1 MPTTISGF
9 FLQCAPRGAL
19 ELVVP
24 AAAAPF
30 GVEHHRREEAAGPW
44 RHAATFGRDLGPI
57 GAVSLIQSNFGDPGN
72 LEAVA
77 RAGDRLAA
85 FWCAPEGEPS
95 WSEPRFFA
103 EGAAG
108 DPALIQGGFGGRGNF
123 ELVVPHAGG
132 GLAHYFRDND
142 TAELGWHGPAIFG
155 ADLGRFEA
163 VAMSQRALDAPGDLA
178 VVARTGDRLLMFWRA
193 PGSGAAWQGP
203 EEVVSG
209 VRGTPALFRS
219 ASGGE
224 GALEL
229 FSPLAGVGLARWCRA
244 DGARGA
250 RFRGPTVFATDL
262 GRCEAVSA
270 IESRPLGRLE
280 LAVRAAGQVAHVARD
295 GELWSRRAVLPS
307 GSPPLPA
314 APPPTAPPPPAAA
327 PTEASPAAPPTEA
340 SPAAPPTEA
349 SPAAAPTEASPA
361 APPTEASPAA
371 PPLTPAA
378 TPSPAAPPP
387 TPAAVPSPSATPPSP
402 SARPPRAPLPTS
414 APPRLRAGPHRA
426 GFRRIGG
433 FSLSA
438 DAGYPDLWPFEGAVY
453 RCPAR
458 SAALLYY
465 PASADGEEA
474 PLSPGGPFPAIAIA
488 HERRLATSAATPGS
502 PADIGQDHRQL
513 AGVMAHLARWGFV
526 VIAPDLSWLAPDD
539 APQRRAA
546 VLRDA
551 LSHLRAGSRG
561 PLLADF
567 DQVGLL
573 GHGLGAQA
581 ALALALDAACPF
593 HIRAL
598 ALLAPA
604 GEPARP
610 PAIDALAPRPV
621 LLVRGTADPVAADVP
636 AALYERARA
645 PKHLV
650 TLPGAS
656 HFGYTTSLGLAEP
669 LDGPAALSRR
679 EQQAIAM
686 GYLAAFFNGY
696 LRDARGSLDALSGKA
711 SLEGLEAREI
721 PVSAEMPG
729 SSAERQG

>member
-9 FLQCAPRGAL
+9 FLQCVPRGAL

-24 AAAAPF
+24 AADAPF

-44 RHAATFGRDLGPI
+44 RRAATFGRDLGPI
-57 GAVSLIQSNFGDPGN
+57 GAVSLIQSNFGDPGH
-72 LEAVA
+72 LEAVARA

-85 FWCAPEGEPS
+85 FWCAPGSEPS

-163 VAMSQRALDAPGDLA
+163 VAMIQRAVDAQRAPGDLE
-178 VVARTGDRLLMFWRA
+178 VVARTGDRLLMFWRS
-193 PGSGAAWQGP
+193 PGSRAAWQGP

-209 VRGTPALFRS
+209 VRGTPALLRS

-280 LAVRAAGQVAHVARD
+280 LAVRAAGQVAHVVRD
-295 GELWSRRAVLPS
+295 GELWSRRAVRHS
-307 GSPPLPA
+307 GSPPLSA
-314 APPPTAPPPPAAA
+314 APSPTAPPPP
-327 PTEASPAAPPTEA
+327 SAPPTE
-340 SPAAPPTEA
+340 S
-349 SPAAAPTEASPA
+349 SPAAAPA
-361 APPTEASPAA
+361 
-371 PPLTPAA
+371 TPAA
-378 TPSPAAPPP
+378 TPSPAAAPATPS
-387 TPAAVPSPSATPPSP
+387 PAA
-402 SARPPRAPLPTS
+402 RAPLPTS
-414 APPRLRAGPHRA
+414 AAPRLRAGPHRA

-433 FSLSA
+433 LSLSE
-438 DAGYPDLWPFEGAVY
+438 DAGYPEVWPFEGAAY
-453 RCPAR
+453 RCPA
-458 SAALLYY
+458 SGAALLYY

-488 HERRLATSAATPGS
+488 HERRLAASAAIPAS
-502 PADIGQDHRQL
+502 SADIGQDHRQL

-539 APQRRAA
+539 APERRAA

-604 GEPARP
+604 GEPARA
-610 PAIDALAPRPV
+610 PAIDALSPRPV
-621 LLVRGTADPVAADVP
+621 LVVRGTADPIAADVP

-711 SLEGLEAREI
+711 AIEGLEAREI

-729 SSAERQG
+729 SSAGLQG

>member
-24 AAAAPF
+24 AVDAPF
-30 GVEHHRREEAAGPW
+30 GIEHHRREEAAGPW
-44 RHAATFGRDLGPI
+44 RHAATFARELGPVD
-57 GAVSLIQSNFGDPGN
+57 AVSLIQSNFGDPGN
-72 LEAVA
+72 LEVVARA

-85 FWCAPEGEPS
+85 FWCAPGSEPS

-155 ADLGRFEA
+155 ADLGHFEA
-163 VAMSQRALDAPGDLA
+163 VAMIQRVLHAPYAPRAPGDLE
-178 VVARTGDRLLMFWRA
+178 VVARTGDRLLMFWRS

-244 DGARGA
+244 DGARAA

-262 GRCEAVSA
+262 GRCEAVST

-280 LAVRAAGQVAHVARD
+280 LAVRAAGQVAHVVRD
-295 GELWSRRAVLPS
+295 GELWSRRAVRHS
-307 GSPPLPA
+307 GSPPLSA
-314 APPPTAPPPPAAA
+314 APSPTAPPPP
-327 PTEASPAAPPTEA
+327 SAPPTE
-340 SPAAPPTEA
+340 S
-349 SPAAAPTEASPA
+349 SPAAAPPS
-361 APPTEASPAA
+361 APPTESSPAA
-371 PPLTPAA
+371 APPSPAA
-378 TPSPAAPPP
+378 TSSPAAAPAPPATTPSPAAAPAPP
-387 TPAAVPSPSATPPSP
+387 APSA
-402 SARPPRAPLPTS
+402 RAPLPTS

-426 GFRRIGG
+426 GFRRVGAL
-433 FSLSA
+433 SLSA
-438 DAGYPDLWPFEGAVY
+438 DAVYPDLWPFEGAVY

-458 SAALLYY
+458 GAALLYY

-502 PADIGQDHRQL
+502 PANIGQDHRQL

-567 DQVGLL
+567 DQVGLV

-581 ALALALDAACPF
+581 ALALALDAASPF
-593 HIRAL
+593 HVRAL

-604 GEPARP
+604 GEPERAP
-610 PAIDALAPRPV
+610 PIDALAPRPV
-621 LLVRGTADPVAADVP
+621 LLVHGTADPIAASVP
-636 AALYERARA
+636 ATLYHRARA

-656 HFGYTTSLGLAEP
+656 HFGYTTSIGLAEP
-669 LDGPAALSRR
+669 LDGPAELSRR

-696 LRDARGSLDALSGKA
+696 LRDARRCLGALSGKE

-721 PVSAEMPG
+721 AVSAEMPG
-729 SSAERQG
+729 SGAEL

>member
-1 MPTTISGF
+1 
-9 FLQCAPRGAL
+9 
-19 ELVVP
+19 
-24 AAAAPF
+24 
-30 GVEHHRREEAAGPW
+30 
-44 RHAATFGRDLGPI
+44 
-57 GAVSLIQSNFGDPGN
+57 
-72 LEAVA
+72 
-77 RAGDRLAA
+77 
-85 FWCAPEGEPS
+85 
-95 WSEPRFFA
+95 
-103 EGAAG
+103 
-108 DPALIQGGFGGRGNF
+108 
-123 ELVVPHAGG
+123 
-132 GLAHYFRDND
+132 
-142 TAELGWHGPAIFG
+142 
-155 ADLGRFEA
+155 
-163 VAMSQRALDAPGDLA
+163 
-178 VVARTGDRLLMFWRA
+178 
-193 PGSGAAWQGP
+193 WQGP

-219 ASGGE
+219 ASSGE
-224 GALEL
+224 GALDL

-280 LAVRAAGQVAHVARD
+280 LAVRAAGQVAHVVRD
-295 GELWSRRAVLPS
+295 GELWSRRAVRPS

-314 APPPTAPPPPAAA
+314 ASSPTAPPPSSA
-327 PTEASPAAPPTEA
+327 PSTES
-340 SPAAPPTEA
+340 
-349 SPAAAPTEASPA
+349 SPAAAPA
-361 APPTEASPAA
+361 
-371 PPLTPAA
+371 TPAA
-378 TPSPAAPPP
+378 APSPAAAPA
-387 TPAAVPSPSATPPSP
+387 TPAAAPSPSAAPPATAP
-402 SARPPRAPLPTS
+402 SARAPLPTG
-414 APPRLRAGPHRA
+414 AAPRLRVGPHRA
-426 GFRRIGG
+426 GFRRIGEL
-433 FSLSA
+433 SLSA
-438 DAGYPDLWPFEGAVY
+438 DAGYPDAWSFEGAVY
-453 RCPAR
+453 RSPAR
-458 SAALLYY
+458 GGALLYY

-573 GHGLGAQA
+573 GHGLGAHA

-604 GEPARP
+604 GEPARA

-621 LLVRGTADPVAADVP
+621 LLVRGTADPIAADVP
-636 AALYERARA
+636 AALYARARA

-679 EQQAIAM
+679 EQQAIAT

-696 LRDARGSLDALSGKA
+696 LRDARGYLDALSGKA

-729 SSAERQG
+729 SSAGLQG

>member
-1 MPTTISGF
+1 MPTTTSGF
-9 FLQCAPRGAL
+9 FLQCAPRSAL

-24 AAAAPF
+24 AADAPF
-30 GVEHHRREEAAGPW
+30 GVEHHRREEASGPW

-57 GAVSLIQSNFGDPGN
+57 GAVSLIQSNFGDPGH
-72 LEAVA
+72 LEAVARA

-85 FWCAPEGEPS
+85 FWCAPGSEPS

-123 ELVVPHAGG
+123 ELVVPHASG

-155 ADLGRFEA
+155 ADLGQLEA
-163 VAMSQRALDAPGDLA
+163 VAMIQRAVDAPGAPAAPGDLE
-178 VVARTGDRLLMFWRA
+178 VVARTGDRLLMFWRS
-193 PGSGAAWQGP
+193 PGSGGAWQGP

-270 IESRPLGRLE
+270 IESRPLGRIE
-280 LAVRAAGQVAHVARD
+280 LAVRAEGQIVHLVRD
-295 GELWSRRAVLPS
+295 GELWSRRAVRHS
-307 GSPPLPA
+307 GSPSPADAPPPA
-314 APPPTAPPPPAAA
+314 APQPPASTASQPPPATSPQPPPATSPQPPPATSPQPPPATSPQPPPATSPQPPAPMAPPPP
-327 PTEASPAAPPTEA
+327 
-340 SPAAPPTEA
+340 
-349 SPAAAPTEASPA
+349 
-361 APPTEASPAA
+361 
-371 PPLTPAA
+371 TP
-378 TPSPAAPPP
+378 
-387 TPAAVPSPSATPPSP
+387 
-402 SARPPRAPLPTS
+402 RPTS
-414 APPRLRAGPHRA
+414 AAPRLRAGPHGA
-426 GFRRIGG
+426 GFRRIGAL
-433 FSLSA
+433 SLSA
-438 DAGYPDLWPFEGAVY
+438 DACYPGTWSFQGAVY
-453 RCPAR
+453 RRPAR
-458 SAALLYY
+458 GAALLYY
-465 PASADGEEA
+465 PASVDGEEA
-474 PLSPGGPFPAIAIA
+474 PLSPGGPFPVIAIA
-488 HERRLATSAATPGS
+488 HERRLPTSAVTPGS
-502 PADIGQDHRQL
+502 PPDTGQDYRQL
-513 AGVMAHLARWGFV
+513 SGVMAHLARWGFV
-526 VIAPDLSWLAPDD
+526 VIAPDLSWLTPDD
-539 APQRRAA
+539 TPLRRAA

-551 LSHLRAGSRG
+551 LAHLRAGSRG

-581 ALALALDAACPF
+581 ALALALDAASPF
-593 HIRAL
+593 HVRAL

-604 GEPARP
+604 GEPERASP
-610 PAIDALAPRPV
+610 IDALAPRPV
-621 LLVRGTADPVAADVP
+621 LLVHGTADPIAASVP
-636 AALYERARA
+636 ATLYHRARA

-656 HFGYTTSLGLAEP
+656 HFGYTTSIGLAEP
-669 LDGPAALSRR
+669 LDGPAELARR

-696 LRDARGSLDALSGKA
+696 LRDARRCLGALSGKE
-711 SLEGLEAREI
+711 SLEGLETREI
-721 PVSAEMPG
+721 AVSAEVPG
-729 SSAERQG
+729 SSAEP

>member
-24 AAAAPF
+24 AAEAPF
-30 GVEHHRREEAAGPW
+30 GVEHHRREEASGPW

-57 GAVSLIQSNFGDPGN
+57 GAVSLIQSNFGDPGH
-72 LEAVA
+72 LEAVARA

-85 FWCAPEGEPS
+85 FWCAPGSEPS

-123 ELVVPHAGG
+123 ELVVPHASG

-142 TAELGWHGPAIFG
+142 TAALGWHGPEIFG
-155 ADLGRFEA
+155 ADLGQFEA
-163 VAMSQRALDAPGDLA
+163 VAMIQRAVDAPGAPAAPGDLE
-178 VVARTGDRLLMFWRA
+178 VVARTGDRLLMFWRS

-244 DGARGA
+244 DGASGA

-270 IESRPLGRLE
+270 IESRPLGRIE
-280 LAVRAAGQVAHVARD
+280 LAVRAAGQVAHVVRD
-295 GELWSRRAVLPS
+295 GELWSRRAVRHS
-307 GSPPLPA
+307 GSPPLSA
-314 APPPTAPPPPAAA
+314 APPPTAPLPPSVPPPAA
-327 PTEASPAAPPTEA
+327 T
-340 SPAAPPTEA
+340 
-349 SPAAAPTEASPA
+349 PAAAPPSPA
-361 APPTEASPAA
+361 ATPAAAPPSPAA
-371 PPLTPAA
+371 TPAAAPPSPAA
-378 TPSPAAPPP
+378 TPSPSAAPPS
-387 TPAAVPSPSATPPSP
+387 PSPSA
-402 SARPPRAPLPTS
+402 RAPLPTS
-414 APPRLRAGPHRA
+414 AAPRLRVGPHRA

-433 FSLSA
+433 LSLSA
-438 DAGYPDLWPFEGAVY
+438 DAGYPDIWPFEGAVY

-458 SAALLYY
+458 GAALLYY

-474 PLSPGGPFPAIAIA
+474 PLSPGSPFPAIAIA
-488 HERRLATSAATPGS
+488 HERRLATSAAIPGS

-604 GEPARP
+604 GAPARA

-621 LLVRGTADPVAADVP
+621 LLVRGTADPIAADVP

-696 LRDARGSLDALSGKA
+696 LRDARGYLDALSGKA
-711 SLEGLEAREI
+711 SIEGLEAREI
-721 PVSAEMPG
+721 QVSAEMPG
-729 SSAERQG
+729 SSAGLQG

>member
-24 AAAAPF
+24 AADAPF

-44 RHAATFGRDLGPI
+44 RHAATFGRELGPI
-57 GAVSLIQSNFGDPGN
+57 GAVSLIQSNFGDPGH
-72 LEAVA
+72 LEAVARA

-85 FWCAPEGEPS
+85 FWCAPGSEPS

-142 TAELGWHGPAIFG
+142 TAELGWRGPAIFG

-163 VAMSQRALDAPGDLA
+163 VAMIQGAAGVPGAPAAPGDLE
-178 VVARTGDRLLMFWRA
+178 VVARTGDRLLMFWRS

-244 DGARGA
+244 DGVRGA

-262 GRCEAVSA
+262 GRCEAVA
-270 IESRPLGRLE
+270 AVESRPIGRIE
-280 LAVRAAGQVAHVARD
+280 LAVCAEGQIVHLQRD
-295 GELWSRRAVLPS
+295 GELWSRRAVLRSRSPS
-307 GSPPLPA
+307 PADAPSPA
-314 APPPTAPPPPAAA
+314 ASPSPASTAPQPPAATAPPPPAATA
-327 PTEASPAAPPTEA
+327 PQPPASTAP
-340 SPAAPPTEA
+340 
-349 SPAAAPTEASPA
+349 
-361 APPTEASPAA
+361 
-371 PPLTPAA
+371 
-378 TPSPAAPPP
+378 PPP
-387 TPAAVPSPSATPPSP
+387 TPTSPPTP
-402 SARPPRAPLPTS
+402 RPTS
-414 APPRLRAGPHRA
+414 TAPRLRAGPHRA
-426 GFRRIGG
+426 GFRRIGAL
-433 FSLSA
+433 SLSA
-438 DAGYPDLWPFEGAVY
+438 DACYPDTWSFQGAVY
-453 RCPAR
+453 RRPAR
-458 SAALLYY
+458 GAALLYY
-465 PASADGEEA
+465 PASVDGEEA
-474 PLSPGGPFPAIAIA
+474 PLSPGGPFPVIAIA
-488 HERRLATSAATPGS
+488 HERRLPTSPVTPGS
-502 PADIGQDHRQL
+502 PPGTGQDYRQL
-513 AGVMAHLARWGFV
+513 SGVMAHLARWGFV
-526 VIAPDLSWLAPDD
+526 VIAPDLSWLTPDD
-539 APQRRAA
+539 TPLRRAA

-581 ALALALDAACPF
+581 ALALALDPASPF
-593 HIRAL
+593 HVRAL
-598 ALLAPA
+598 ALLAPT
-604 GEPARP
+604 GEPERASP
-610 PAIDALAPRPV
+610 IDALAPRPV
-621 LLVRGTADPVAADVP
+621 LLVHGTADPIAASVP
-636 AALYERARA
+636 TTLYHRARA

-656 HFGYTTSLGLAEP
+656 HFGYTTSIGLAEP
-669 LDGPAALSRR
+669 LDGPAELARR

-696 LRDARGSLDALSGKA
+696 LRDARRCLGALSGKE

-721 PVSAEMPG
+721 AVSAEVPG
-729 SSAERQG
+729 SGAER

>member
-9 FLQCAPRGAL
+9 FLQCASSGAL
-19 ELVVP
+19 ELVLP
-24 AAAAPF
+24 AADAPS
-30 GVEHHRREEAAGPW
+30 GVEHHRREDAAGPW
-44 RHAATFGRDLGPI
+44 RRVATFARELGQV
-57 GAVSLIQSNFGDPGN
+57 GAVSMIQSNFGDLGN

-85 FWCAPEGEPS
+85 FWCAPAGEPS

-108 DPALIQGGFGGRGNF
+108 DPALIQGGSGGRGNF

-132 GLAHYFRDND
+132 GIAHYQRDND
-142 TAELGWHGPAIFG
+142 TAELGWRGPTIFG

-163 VAMSQRALDAPGDLA
+163 AAMIQRAGDLE
-178 VVARTGDRLLMFWRA
+178 VVARAGDRLLMFWRS
-193 PGSGAAWQGP
+193 PGAAWQGP

-219 ASGGE
+219 GSGGE
-224 GALEL
+224 GAIEL
-229 FSPLAGVGLARWCRA
+229 FSPLAGVGLARWCRS

-280 LAVRAAGQVAHVARD
+280 LAVRAEGQIAHLVRD
-295 GELWSRRAVLPS
+295 GVVWSRRAVLRGGPS
-307 GSPPLPA
+307 FPSA
-314 APPPTAPPPPAAA
+314 AP
-327 PTEASPAAPPTEA
+327 SPG
-340 SPAAPPTEA
+340 
-349 SPAAAPTEASPA
+349 
-361 APPTEASPAA
+361 
-371 PPLTPAA
+371 TPR
-378 TPSPAAPPP
+378 
-387 TPAAVPSPSATPPSP
+387 PPSP
-402 SARPPRAPLPTS
+402 SAAPPPPSRSPSRPPSSPSRPPSSPSRPPSSPSRPPSSPSRPPSSPSRPPSSPSRPPSSPSRPPSSPSRPPAPRPTS
-414 APPRLRAGPHRA
+414 AAPRLRLGPHRA
-426 GFRRIGG
+426 GFRRIGAL
-433 FSLSA
+433 SLSE
-438 DAGYPDLWPFEGAVY
+438 DACYPEIWAFQGAIY
-453 RCPAR
+453 RSPER
-458 SAALLYY
+458 GAALLYY

-474 PLSPGGPFPAIAIA
+474 PLSPGGPFPVIAIA
-488 HERRLATSAATPGS
+488 HERRLAASAAAAGS
-502 PADIGQDHRQL
+502 PSGLGQDHRQL

-526 VIAPDLSWLAPDD
+526 VIAPDLSWLTPDD
-539 APQRRAA
+539 APLRRAA

-567 DQVGLL
+567 DRVGLL

-593 HIRAL
+593 DIRAL

-604 GEPARP
+604 GEPERAP
-610 PAIDALAPRPV
+610 PIDALAPRPV
-621 LLVRGTADPVAADVP
+621 LIVRGTADLIAAAVP
-636 AALYERARA
+636 AALYQRARA

-650 TLPGAS
+650 TLPGAN
-656 HFGYTTSLGLAEP
+656 HFGYTTSLGPAEP
-669 LDGPAALSRR
+669 HDGPAELPRR

-686 GYLAAFFNGY
+686 GYIAAFFNGY
-696 LRDARGSLDALSGKA
+696 LRDARGCLGALSGKE

-721 PVSAEMPG
+721 PVSAELPG
-729 SSAERQG
+729 SDAGA

>member
-24 AAAAPF
+24 AADAPF
-30 GVEHHRREEAAGPW
+30 GVEHHRREEPAGPW
-44 RHAATFGRDLGPI
+44 RRAATFGRDLGPI
-57 GAVSLIQSNFGDPGN
+57 GAVSLIQSNFGDPGH
-72 LEAVA
+72 LEAVARA

-85 FWCAPEGEPS
+85 FWCAPGSEPS

-155 ADLGRFEA
+155 ADLGQFEA
-163 VAMSQRALDAPGDLA
+163 VAMIQRSVDAQRAAGDLEL
-178 VVARTGDRLLMFWRA
+178 VARVGDRLLMFWRS

-209 VRGTPALFRS
+209 VRGTPALLRS
-219 ASGGE
+219 AAGGE

-270 IESRPLGRLE
+270 IESRPLGRIE
-280 LAVRAAGQVAHVARD
+280 LAVRAAGQVAHVVRD
-295 GELWSRRAVLPS
+295 GELWSRRAVGHG
-307 GSPPLPA
+307 GSPPLSA
-314 APPPTAPPPPAAA
+314 APSPTAPPP
-327 PTEASPAAPPTEA
+327 SAPPTE
-340 SPAAPPTEA
+340 S
-349 SPAAAPTEASPA
+349 SPAAAPA
-361 APPTEASPAA
+361 
-371 PPLTPAA
+371 TPAD
-378 TPSPAAPPP
+378 TPSPAAAPA
-387 TPAAVPSPSATPPSP
+387 TPADTPSPAAAPPSPPATPSPSAARPSP

-414 APPRLRAGPHRA
+414 APPQLRAGPHRA

-433 FSLSA
+433 LSLSA

-458 SAALLYY
+458 STALLYY

-488 HERRLATSAATPGS
+488 HGRRLATSAAAPGS

-526 VIAPDLSWLAPDD
+526 VVAPDLSWLAPDD

-567 DQVGLL
+567 DRVGLL

-604 GEPARP
+604 GEPARAP
-610 PAIDALAPRPV
+610 TIDALAPRPV
-621 LLVRGTADPVAADVP
+621 LVVRGTADPIAADVP

-656 HFGYTTSLGLAEP
+656 HFGYTTSLGLDEP
-669 LDGPAALSRR
+669 LDGTAALSRR

-696 LRDARGSLDALSGKA
+696 LRDARGCLDALSGKA

-721 PVSAEMPG
+721 QVSAEMPG
-729 SSAERQG
+729 SSAGLQG

>member
-24 AAAAPF
+24 AADAPF
-30 GVEHHRREEAAGPW
+30 GVEHHRREEASGPW
-44 RHAATFGRDLGPI
+44 RHAATFSRDLGPI
-57 GAVSLIQSNFGDPGN
+57 GAVSLIQSNFGDPGH
-72 LEAVA
+72 LEAVARA

-85 FWCAPEGEPS
+85 FWCAPGSEPS

-103 EGAAG
+103 EGVAG

-163 VAMSQRALDAPGDLA
+163 VAMIQRAASAPTAPGDLE
-178 VVARTGDRLLMFWRA
+178 VVARTGDRLLMFWRS

-219 ASGGE
+219 AAGGE

-280 LAVRAAGQVAHVARD
+280 LAVRAAGQVVHVVRD
-295 GELWSRRAVLPS
+295 GELWSRRAVRHS
-307 GSPPLPA
+307 GSPPLSA
-314 APPPTAPPPPAAA
+314 APSPTAPPPPS
-327 PTEASPAAPPTEA
+327 TPPTE
-340 SPAAPPTEA
+340 P
-349 SPAAAPTEASPA
+349 SPAAAPATPSPA
-361 APPTEASPAA
+361 VAPPS
-371 PPLTPAA
+371 PAA
-378 TPSPAAPPP
+378 TPSPAAAPA
-387 TPAAVPSPSATPPSP
+387 TPAV
-402 SARPPRAPLPTS
+402 RAPLPTG
-414 APPRLRAGPHRA
+414 AAPRLRAGPHRA
-426 GFRRIGG
+426 GFRRIRGL
-433 FSLSA
+433 SLSA
-438 DAGYPDLWPFEGAVY
+438 DAGYPDVWPFEGAVY
-453 RCPAR
+453 RCPA
-458 SAALLYY
+458 SGAALLYY

-488 HERRLATSAATPGS
+488 HERRLATSAAIPGS

-513 AGVMAHLARWGFV
+513 AGIMAHLARWGFV

-567 DQVGLL
+567 DRVGLL

-604 GEPARP
+604 GEPARA

-621 LLVRGTADPVAADVP
+621 LLVRGTADPIAADVP

-696 LRDARGSLDALSGKA
+696 LRDARGCLDALSGKA

-729 SSAERQG
+729 SSAGLQG